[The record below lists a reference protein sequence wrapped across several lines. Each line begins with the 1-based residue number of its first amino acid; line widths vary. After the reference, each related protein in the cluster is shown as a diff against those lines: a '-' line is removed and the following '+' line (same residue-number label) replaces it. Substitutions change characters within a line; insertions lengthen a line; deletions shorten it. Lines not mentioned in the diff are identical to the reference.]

1 MPCPH
6 FRITITKRSRG
17 QSAVAGAAYQS
28 GERLFSEYDQKT
40 KNYHYKKKEVAH
52 AEILLPPNAPP
63 EYADRDV
70 LWNAAE
76 AVEKQ
81 WNAQLARRIVLALPR
96 EVAAEQY
103 PDMLREFCREQFVSQ
118 GMCVDFAIHDKGDGN
133 PHAHIM
139 LTVRAMD
146 ANGKW
151 LPKSRKVYDLDENGN
166 RIRLPSGNW
175 KSHKEDTVDWNEQSK
190 AELWRHAWEELQNTY
205 LERNGRP
212 ERVDLR
218 SYARQGVE
226 QIPTVHMGPAVAHM
240 EAKGIE
246 TDIGNLNREIRE
258 TNRLLNSIRGI
269 LRGLKDWLA
278 ELRERKQILLAALE
292 KIKQPT
298 LPELLAEYYQLRSDE
313 RADWSSRAKLSGAAK
328 DYEKLMGAIQYLR
341 SHELITLDA
350 LHEHVGTLEA
360 RYADLSKTV
369 KAAQRRMADIAAI
382 REAFISYSKLKPIHT
397 EYMKKNFQ
405 KAKDKYKQ
413 AHSAELESFNK
424 ALRFLKK
431 VNGSTDVDLKA
442 LKAETARLEA
452 KIKQASPQF
461 EPIKAELQELKTIR
475 FYVSRVVPEEPEPEK
490 VSIEDRLS
498 EANLVKER
506 NRNQPQPQRPNKQ
519 HQIGT
524 EL

>member
-6 FRITITKRSRG
+6 FKITITQRSRG

-28 GERLFSEYDQKT
+28 GERLFSEYDQKA
-40 KNYHYKKKEVAH
+40 KNYRYKKNEVVH

-63 EYADRDV
+63 EYADRAV
-70 LWNAAE
+70 LWNAVE

-96 EVAAEQY
+96 EVPAEQY
-103 PDMLREFCREQFVSQ
+103 PDMLRAFCREQFVSQ
-118 GMCVDFAIHDKGDGN
+118 GMCVDYAIHDKGDGN
-133 PHAHIM
+133 PHVHIM
-139 LTVRAMD
+139 LAMRAMD
-146 ANGKW
+146 ANGNW
-151 LPKSRKVYDLDENGN
+151 LPKSRKVYDLDAAGD

-190 AELWRHAWEELQNTY
+190 AELWRHAWEETQNRF
-205 LERNGRP
+205 LEQNGRP
-212 ERVDLR
+212 ERVSLK
-218 SYARQGVE
+218 SYERQGVE

-258 TNRLLNSIRGI
+258 TNKLLNSIRGI

-278 ELRERKQILLAALE
+278 ELRERKQTLLAALE
-292 KIKQPT
+292 KMKQPT
-298 LPELLAEYYQLRSDE
+298 LPELLAEYYQLRSEE
-313 RADWSSRAKLSGAAK
+313 RNDWSSRAKLSGAAK
-328 DYEKLMGAIQYLR
+328 DYEKLMDAIQYLR

-350 LHEHVGTLEA
+350 LHKHVGTLEA
-360 RYADLSKTV
+360 RYADLSKAV
-369 KAAQRRMADIAAI
+369 KGAQHRITDITAI
-382 REAFISYSKLKPIHT
+382 REAFLTYSKLKPIHT

-405 KAKDKYKQ
+405 KAKDKYRQ
-413 AHSAELESFNK
+413 AHSVELESFNK
-424 ALRFLKK
+424 ALRLLKK
-431 VNGSTDVDLKA
+431 VNGGTEVDLKA
-442 LKAETARLEA
+442 LKAESARLEA
-452 KIKQASPQF
+452 KIKQASAQLD
-461 EPIKAELQELKTIR
+461 PIKAELQELKTIR

-498 EANLVKER
+498 EAKLVQER
-506 NRNQPQPQRPNKQ
+506 NRNQPQPQRPAKQ
-519 HQIGT
+519 HHIGN